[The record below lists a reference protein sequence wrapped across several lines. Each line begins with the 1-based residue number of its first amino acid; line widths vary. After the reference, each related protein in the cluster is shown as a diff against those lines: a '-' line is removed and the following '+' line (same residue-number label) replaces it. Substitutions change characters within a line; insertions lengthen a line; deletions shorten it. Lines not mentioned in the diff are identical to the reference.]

1 MPSRH
6 RTFGGT
12 KIHTFD
18 RKADMHEMLQQAV
31 SNAEAMGPAVL
42 LQGMQIERP
51 IDVVKATALTAH
63 DKRTILAAW
72 ASDFYAVDLKPLFRH
87 IPGTPESVSL
97 DEVQAALQ
105 ELDRRYG
112 F

>member
-1 MPSRH
+1 
-6 RTFGGT
+6 
-12 KIHTFD
+12 
-18 RKADMHEMLQQAV
+18 MHEMLQQAV
-31 SNAEAMGPAVL
+31 SNAAAMGPAIL

-72 ASDFYAVDLKPLFRH
+72 ASDFYSVDSKPLFRH
-87 IPGTPESVSL
+87 IPGTPESVSI